1 MVDCERKAMSLAAI
15 VAALFVAVAP
25 GYVSGDA
32 YAVERAATT
41 EGADPADIR
50 IAEGKF
56 SGKFNNRP
64 LFEVLDAIRS
74 KSGIQYQGGK
84 RHLRH
89 PVSGTFKGVPLVD
102 AVKKILEP
110 FNYVMVF
117 NANGEIK
124 RLHIGSL
131 RHVVEDRDAA
141 VARDSPHT
149 TSLDDDLADAA
160 TELELE
166 HPAEFVSAES
176 ETGPNDPDAGLQ
188 SLPEFEPAESETGP
202 NDPDVRL
209 QDLPEFVPVVS
220 ETDPNDPDVR
230 LQDQPEFVPVASET
244 DPNDPDAGLQGL
256 PEFDPNVN
264 N

>member
-1 MVDCERKAMSLAAI
+1 MSLAAI
-15 VAALFVAVAP
+15 VAALLVAAAF

-32 YAVERAATT
+32 YAMERGAVT
-41 EGADPADIR
+41 EGADPANIR
-50 IAEGKF
+50 IAEGKV

-89 PVSGTFKGVPLVD
+89 PVSGIFQEVPLVD

-141 VARDSPHT
+141 VARDPPHT
-149 TSLDDDLADAA
+149 TSLDDNLADAA
-160 TELELE
+160 TERELDQLSDFE
-166 HPAEFVSAES
+166 PIWSAAS
-176 ETGPNDPDAGLQ
+176 PNDSDAGLQ
-188 SLPEFEPAESETGP
+188 SLLEIEPTESETGP
-202 NDPDVRL
+202 NDPDVGL

-220 ETDPNDPDVR
+220 ETGPNDPDAG
-230 LQDQPEFVPVASET
+230 LQGLPEFVPVASET